1 MADVMW
7 LVRRLRAMSI
17 PEVVWRTGQKITQK
31 KEAFYFKPH
40 KTEVVEKIFNPKF
53 TDLRIDAEKMHL
65 NLKNTTFSMNTVI
78 PLLGGYDYSFYKQKW
93 NAGFQ
98 TAQVWPERF
107 SYELEYKQ
115 RDDIGDARTNWEL
128 NRHFQFALLA
138 KTYRV
143 SENKQYLDELE
154 TLFYDWN
161 KKNPFLWGISWTSV
175 MEIAIRC
182 SNWCFAYCF
191 LDGMKTRQDYRE
203 KSERVL

>member
-31 KEAFYFKPH
+31 KEAVYFKPN
-40 KTEVVEKIFNPKF
+40 KTEVVGKVFNPKL

-65 NLKNTTFSMNTVI
+65 NLKNTTFSMSTVI

-138 KTYRV
+138 KAYRV
-143 SENKQYLDELE
+143 
-154 TLFYDWN
+154 
-161 KKNPFLWGISWTSV
+161 
-175 MEIAIRC
+175 
-182 SNWCFAYCF
+182 
-191 LDGMKTRQDYRE
+191 
-203 KSERVL
+203 

>member
-31 KEAFYFKPH
+31 KEAVYFKPN
-40 KTEVVEKIFNPKF
+40 KTEVVGKVFNPKL

-65 NLKNTTFSMNTVI
+65 NLKNTTFSMSTVI
-78 PLLGGYDYSFYKQKW
+78 PLLGGGGDMITVFINRSGTQDFRRHRYGRKDFLMNW
-93 NAGFQ
+93 NTNRETISATPEQ
-98 TAQVWPERF
+98 T
-107 SYELEYKQ
+107 
-115 RDDIGDARTNWEL
+115 WEL

-138 KTYRV
+138 KAYRV
-143 SENKQYLDELE
+143 SENKKYLDELE

-182 SNWCFAYCF
+182 SNCALHTAFW
-191 LDGMKTRQDYRE
+191 TE
-203 KSERVL
+203 